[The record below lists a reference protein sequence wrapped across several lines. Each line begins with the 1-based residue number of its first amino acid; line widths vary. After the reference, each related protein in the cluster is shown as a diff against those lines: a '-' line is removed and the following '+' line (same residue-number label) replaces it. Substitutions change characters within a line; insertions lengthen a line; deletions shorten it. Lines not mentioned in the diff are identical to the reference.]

1 MSGQRALVIGGT
13 GPTGPSLVNGL
24 RAKDFE
30 TAILHTGRHEVDT
43 IPPDV
48 EHIHTNPFKIDE
60 LAAAVGD
67 RTFDIVYS
75 MYGRLRD
82 IAPWFVGR
90 TGKFVAVG
98 GMPSYR
104 GYAVPDLLTPPGLR
118 VPTREEAPRSG
129 EEENDKT
136 AKMVASEDLVFEHH
150 PDATL
155 FRYPLIY
162 GPGQI
167 LPREWLVVKR
177 VLDGRRRMIV
187 ADGGLT
193 LRTAGYGPNVGH
205 ALSLVADHLSVSAG
219 KIYNVADEQCL
230 TAAQTIAV
238 LADALGVDM
247 ELVSLPSAL
256 ATPARPFLTSE
267 HTLHQQM
274 GVDAIR
280 FELGY
285 RDLTPVVEA
294 LSETAR
300 YLRDHPIER
309 GSITEQRLQDPF
321 DYAAEDALIE
331 TYRQRMSEVQ
341 PLADAYD
348 PDYRNRYAPGSSDW
362 RLVEAKN

>member
-1 MSGQRALVIGGT
+1 MERTALVIGGT

-24 RAKDFE
+24 LAQGFR
-30 TAILHTGRHEVDT
+30 TAILHTGQHEVDT
-43 IPPDV
+43 IPPQV

-60 LAAAVGD
+60 LASALGD
-67 RTFDIVYS
+67 RTFDIVYA

-98 GMPSYR
+98 GMPSYL
-104 GYAVPDLLTPPGLR
+104 GYAVPDLLWPPGLP
-118 VPTREEAPRSG
+118 VPTREDAPRSDVQ
-129 EEENDKT
+129 ENEKT
-136 AKMVASEDLVFEHH
+136 AKMVASEELVFEHH
-150 PDATL
+150 PTATL

-205 ALSLVADHLSVSAG
+205 ALSLVADKQSVAAG
-219 KIYNVADEQCL
+219 QIYNVADEHCL
-230 TAAQTIAV
+230 TTTQTITV
-238 LADALGVDM
+238 LADALDVEI
-247 ELVSLPSAL
+247 ELVSLPAAL
-256 ATPARPFLTSE
+256 ATPARPFLISE

-274 GVDAIR
+274 GIDAMR

-285 RDLTPVVEA
+285 RDVTPAAKA
-294 LSETAR
+294 LGITAR
-300 YLRDHPIER
+300 YLRDNPVAS
-309 GSITEQRLQDPF
+309 GSVTEQRLQDPF
-321 DYAAEDALIE
+321 DYKAEDALIE
-331 TYRQRMSEVQ
+331 TFRAATTDVLK
-341 PLADAYD
+341 LANAYD
-348 PDYRNRYAPGSSDW
+348 PEFRNRYAPGSSDW
-362 RLVEAKN
+362 RLVEAKNQ

>member
-1 MSGQRALVIGGT
+1 MSEATALVIGGT
-13 GPTGPSLVNGL
+13 GPTGPGLVNGL
-24 RAKDFE
+24 LAQGFK

-43 IPPDV
+43 IPPQV
-48 EHIHTNPFKIDE
+48 EHIHTNPFKIDQ

-98 GMPSYR
+98 GMPSYH
-104 GYAVPDLLTPPGLR
+104 GYAVPDLLWPPGLL
-118 VPTREEAPRSG
+118 VPTREEARRSDAQ
-129 EEENDKT
+129 ENEKT

-150 PDATL
+150 PTATL

-167 LPREWLVVKR
+167 LPREWMVVRR

-205 ALSLVADHLSVSAG
+205 ALARVADNLQIAAG
-219 KIYNVADEQCL
+219 KTYNVADEQCL
-230 TAAQTIAV
+230 TTAQTITV
-238 LADALGVDM
+238 LADALDVEM
-247 ELVSLPSAL
+247 ELVSLPAAL
-256 ATPARPFLTSE
+256 ATPARPFLLAE
-267 HTLHQQM
+267 HALHQQM
-274 GVDAIR
+274 SVDAIR

-285 RDLTPVVEA
+285 RDPTPAVQA
-294 LSETAR
+294 LAITAR
-300 YLRDHPIER
+300 YLRDNPVVR

-321 DYAAEDALIE
+321 DYASEDALIE
-331 TYRQRMSEVQ
+331 AFLAATGSVA

-348 PDYRNRYAPGSSDW
+348 PDYRSRYAPGSDDW
-362 RLVEAKN
+362 RLVEAKS